1 MLVTSELVRDVLCKE
16 LISVNKCI
24 EAQPMS
30 ISADMRHHLQNMAN
44 ILMSDRDFVQVP
56 PTTQN
61 YKLREIAEKIGKDED
76 GQS

>member
-30 ISADMRHHLQNMAN
+30 VSADMRHHLQNIAN
-44 ILMSDRDFVQVP
+44 ILMSDKDFIQVP
-56 PTTQN
+56 PDTQH
-61 YKLREIAEKIGKDED
+61 YKLRELAMQIGKDSEL
-76 GQS
+76 